1 MRRLDIDAAEVRTL
15 YCDRRLSCNQI
26 AELLT
31 DRGIRVSDEYIRGFL
46 KSIGIEMRSK
56 SLARLLRTG
65 TAGLDDMRDDIRP
78 LVKQGMSPTQIV
90 KTLGLKCCQQS
101 LLDRLRKWGFRTDAP
116 APRKP
121 KSASEISVLASAVA
135 CARQYQHE
143 TLLTFLPENPA
154 LETEWRAV
162 LADTRRERAAA
173 MAII

>member
-46 KSIGIEMRSK
+46 KSIGIELRSK

-90 KTLGLKCCQQS
+90 KTLGLNCCQQS

-121 KSASEISVLASAVA
+121 KSGPELLALGVA
-135 CARQYQHE
+135 TREARLYRHE
-143 TLLTFLPENPA
+143 TLIDLGHLQPEFQ
-154 LETEWRAV
+154 RCV
-162 LADTRRERAAA
+162 AAA
-173 MAII
+173 SMERRWA